1 MTVRTGMYRQHR
13 RRIAP
18 AEHQRL
24 HAGEEEAEQADEGI
38 GEGGGE
44 EPEQP
49 DEDAQ
54 LPWLRDRP
62 SLASKDAPLP
72 QALAQRLHLD
82 PSQLYS
88 LHSSLFGAQSG
99 QEGARTA
106 AAQRSPQQAFGS
118 PGLARPAARTLDPQQ
133 QQPILQRSPEA
144 SLGPWASAQPQP
156 ADAPDGGRGA
166 GRSGAWADAEP
177 AITACSGVL
186 GVGDLVVRMLQDS
199 AARAVSGPTAMRVA
213 FIRDKALAAT
223 CGVSHV
229 W

>member
-1 MTVRTGMYRQHR
+1 M
-13 RRIAP
+13 
-18 AEHQRL
+18 
-24 HAGEEEAEQADEGI
+24 GED
-38 GEGGGE
+38 GGE

-62 SLASKDAPLP
+62 SLAPKSAPLP

-99 QEGARTA
+99 QEGTRTA
-106 AAQRSPQQAFGS
+106 AAQRSPQQASGF
-118 PGLARPAARTLDPQQ
+118 PGPARPAARTLDMQQ
-133 QQPILQRSPEA
+133 QQQQQQQLLQRSLEA
-144 SLGPWASAQPQP
+144 SLGPRASVQPQP

-166 GRSGAWADAEP
+166 GRSGAWADVEP

-186 GVGDLVVRMLQDS
+186 GVDAILVWALR
-199 AARAVSGPTAMRVA
+199 AAPACMHAAACDVSGPTAMWGACSGDSV
-213 FIRDKALAAT
+213 LAGS
-223 CGVSHV
+223 CGAPHV
-229 W
+229 G